1 MNQMLA
7 PLLVRLRDLG
17 KRIDALTLKERLLL
31 VAAALLLLVYGWNQ
45 WFLGPLEAQR
55 AALVAERDAVSQ
67 ELSRFDALTIEW
79 SAAAA
84 VDPDAESKQRME
96 SLTRELAEISATI
109 EQRAGRMVPPE
120 QMPEVLHKVLSGLS
134 DLRFESLE
142 GLPTQ
147 PVIAEAEPGAAT
159 TTGATQ
165 PAAANTASAR
175 GTTHSAYRHGF
186 RIRFSGSYRAVTQYL
201 QELEKLPFGFFWDEL
216 SLDAKEFP
224 QLRGSLVVYTVSLNQ
239 GWIGV

>member
-1 MNQMLA
+1 MNQRVA
-7 PLLVRLRDLG
+7 SLVLRLRDIG
-17 KRIDALTLKERLLL
+17 RRVDALTLKERLLL
-31 VAAALLLLVYGWNQ
+31 VAAVLLLMVYGWNQ

-55 AALVAERDAVSQ
+55 AALVAERDALSQ
-67 ELSRFDALTIEW
+67 ELARFDGLTIEW

-84 VDPDAESKQRME
+84 VDPDAESKERMAA
-96 SLTRELAEISATI
+96 LTQELASISATI

-120 QMPEVLHKVLSGLS
+120 RMPEVLHKVLSGLA

-142 GLPTQ
+142 GLPAQ
-147 PVIAEAEPGAAT
+147 PVIAEAEPGTTTTTAAAQPGAAGTAAT
-159 TTGATQ
+159 RD
-165 PAAANTASAR
+165 AA
-175 GTTHSAYRHGF
+175 HSAYRHGF

-224 QLRGSLVVYTVSLNQ
+224 QLRGSLVVYTVSLDQ